1 MGKEAEATLVY
12 RGKRVRGKALL
23 ETRELV
29 FRSPGQRLAIPLA
42 GVKVS
47 ASDGVLRV
55 DFGETALFELGPA
68 AEKWARAIQ
77 NPPSRLDKLGIKPGM
92 KVALVGRF
100 DEDFRAELATRATVI
115 RLGADVDAVFLL
127 AERPADLDK
136 LVDLRARIVPAGAI
150 WTVRKKGGGPVSEK
164 AGMDAGKAAGLVDVK
179 VVAFSP
185 THTAEKFVIPVSRR

>member
-1 MGKEAEATLVY
+1 MGKEAEATLIY
-12 RGKRVRGKALL
+12 RGKRTRGKALL
-23 ETRELV
+23 ETNELV

-42 GVKVS
+42 AAKVS

-55 DFGETALFELGPA
+55 DFGETALLELGAA
-68 AEKWARAIQ
+68 AEKWAKVIQ

-100 DEDFRAELATRATVI
+100 DEDFRVELAARARVV
-115 RLGADVDAVFLL
+115 RLGAEMDAVFLL
-127 AERPADLDK
+127 TEKPGDLEQ
-136 LVDLRARIVPAGAI
+136 LRDLRGRIVSAGAI

-164 AGMDAGKAAGLVDVK
+164 AAMDGGKAAGLVDVK